1 MTTLAPSATTPVAPV
16 EPKPWRRSRRLS
28 TALGSMLLA
37 LLAGCDPGGSGD
49 GIDPGVVEIPLAYI
63 KGPIP
68 RDDDGDEIQP
78 DLREPLLFTSGGDV
92 YLRSASSAGAD
103 ETNISLAVT
112 GGIGDARGLNASH
125 DGSRIIFSLREFDDN
140 ENDDIVPSWNI
151 YEYNLE
157 ESTLRR
163 VIPGSS
169 IAERGNDLHPAYLP
183 DGRIL
188 FTSDRQS
195 QSREMRINE
204 GKQGF
209 AALDEDRRTR
219 ALVLHV
225 MNADGSDIHQISFNQ
240 SHDLYPQVLTH
251 FDGGRIV
258 FSRWDNAA
266 GNSEMNI
273 YTANPDGSAQQ
284 ILYGSQSHATGTGGA
299 RIQFVG
305 LRETE
310 DGDLMVITR
319 PFAGT
324 FGGGNIEIIDVNRFA
339 DNRKSIWRLG
349 NLPGQ
354 AQSEATVSRVA
365 NDGSI
370 SVNGRYASAFP
381 LWDGSDRLLV
391 TKSTCQLQ
399 VDGEIRPCIEPYLS
413 APAASEVSPPYGIWL
428 YDRVEDTQKP
438 LVIAEPGTVISEAIA
453 IEQRTRAPVIFDKQL
468 TGDLDS
474 DWRNENVGVVNIRS
488 VYDLGDSGFDGCFFG
503 ICTQGINSV
512 QQLADP
518 ALASADQRP
527 ARFVRFTKAVGI
539 PDPDDPTLVD
549 PPDLDNDAFGPQR
562 NRGMRE
568 IIGYAPVE
576 PDGSVKVKVPANV
589 PLAVEVLDLEGR
601 RIGPRHDN
609 WFQVQPGDTLDCVG
623 CHDLGNGGEPPEIHG
638 RVDGE
643 APTINAGLPAS
654 GRLDNTLIPG
664 TLSPNPYVGMPGMT
678 LAELR
683 FASVGLAVPPASEP
697 RPSVDLEYTDYWTD
711 PAVRNADA
719 SYAYRYTDLD
729 IAISRPSNSFCVGGW
744 TYNCRVIINYPQHIQ
759 EIFLLDRGVD
769 NITPMAPAN
778 PPNDDPTNTP
788 LNSVAIAD
796 GVGDQ
801 TCVSCHTSA
810 GNTRLPYG
818 QLDLTPDP
826 NQDPNERY
834 RSYRQLFETRQG
846 RFVDAGGNLVPFTV
860 LDAVGNNIPDPAAE
874 IDPIMSAAGARGSF
888 FIEKM
893 NGQELDAGRSLP
905 VVSSVDHSGM
915 LSAPELKLIGEWLDI
930 GAQNFNDP
938 FDPAAPQN

>member
-1 MTTLAPSATTPVAPV
+1 MTQLAPSAATPAAQVDPQ
-16 EPKPWRRSRRLS
+16 PRRHLGRLS
-28 TALGSMLLA
+28 AGLGCALLA

-49 GIDPGVVEIPLAYI
+49 GIDPGIVEIPVAYI

-68 RDDDGDEIQP
+68 RDDAGDEIQP

-125 DGSRIIFSLREFDDN
+125 DGSRIIFSLREFDSN

-157 ESTLRR
+157 DGTLRR
-163 VIPGSS
+163 VIPGTS

-225 MNADGSDIHQISFNQ
+225 MNADGSDIRQISFNQ

-266 GNSEMNI
+266 ANSEVNI
-273 YTANPDGSAQQ
+273 YTANPDGSEQQ
-284 ILYGSQSHATGTGGA
+284 ILYGSRSHATGTGGA

-310 DGDLMVITR
+310 DGNLMVITR
-319 PFAGT
+319 PFSGT

-391 TKSTCQLQ
+391 TKSTCQLE

-413 APAASEVSPPYGIWL
+413 DPAAIEASPPYGIWL

-438 LVIAEPGTVISEAIA
+438 LVIAKPGTVISEVIA
-453 IEQRTRAPVIFDKQL
+453 IEQRKCRCGQYSQRL
-468 TGDLDS
+468 
-474 DWRNENVGVVNIRS
+474 RS
-488 VYDLGDSGFDGCFFG
+488 
-503 ICTQGINSV
+503 
-512 QQLADP
+512 
-518 ALASADQRP
+518 R
-527 ARFVRFTKAVGI
+527 
-539 PDPDDPTLVD
+539 
-549 PPDLDNDAFGPQR
+549 
-562 NRGMRE
+562 
-568 IIGYAPVE
+568 
-576 PDGSVKVKVPANV
+576 
-589 PLAVEVLDLEGR
+589 
-601 RIGPRHDN
+601 
-609 WFQVQPGDTLDCVG
+609 
-623 CHDLGNGGEPPEIHG
+623 
-638 RVDGE
+638 
-643 APTINAGLPAS
+643 
-654 GRLDNTLIPG
+654 
-664 TLSPNPYVGMPGMT
+664 
-678 LAELR
+678 
-683 FASVGLAVPPASEP
+683 
-697 RPSVDLEYTDYWTD
+697 
-711 PAVRNADA
+711 
-719 SYAYRYTDLD
+719 
-729 IAISRPSNSFCVGGW
+729 
-744 TYNCRVIINYPQHIQ
+744 
-759 EIFLLDRGVD
+759 
-769 NITPMAPAN
+769 
-778 PPNDDPTNTP
+778 
-788 LNSVAIAD
+788 
-796 GVGDQ
+796 
-801 TCVSCHTSA
+801 
-810 GNTRLPYG
+810 
-818 QLDLTPDP
+818 
-826 NQDPNERY
+826 
-834 RSYRQLFETRQG
+834 
-846 RFVDAGGNLVPFTV
+846 
-860 LDAVGNNIPDPAAE
+860 
-874 IDPIMSAAGARGSF
+874 
-888 FIEKM
+888 
-893 NGQELDAGRSLP
+893 
-905 VVSSVDHSGM
+905 
-915 LSAPELKLIGEWLDI
+915 
-930 GAQNFNDP
+930 
-938 FDPAAPQN
+938 